1 MCLSGRAEE
10 RDLRFEKSARRPR
23 GGEARGPVALYIE
36 YCLKAHDTGR
46 CRLLYRR
53 MLCHK
58 QNECSSRHAQPSPG
72 IAYTPCSSLQL
83 YLGPRLRSKVA
94 ESQAGGT
101 DLATLDC

>member
-1 MCLSGRAEE
+1 
-10 RDLRFEKSARRPR
+10 
-23 GGEARGPVALYIE
+23 
-36 YCLKAHDTGR
+36 
-46 CRLLYRR
+46 

-94 ESQAGGT
+94 AKSQAGGT
-101 DLATLDC
+101 DLTTLDC